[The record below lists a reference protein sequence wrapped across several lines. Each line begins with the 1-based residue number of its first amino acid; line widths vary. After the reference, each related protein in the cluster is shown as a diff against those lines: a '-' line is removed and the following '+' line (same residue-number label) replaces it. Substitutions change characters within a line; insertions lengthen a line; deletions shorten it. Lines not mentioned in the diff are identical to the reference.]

1 MDISSNVFGNC
12 TDDSFATLR
21 HLNWVIFY
29 FIVISESIFKNVH
42 KFKIP
47 RETDDM
53 WSICEV
59 AKQSFIGSVLYTD
72 YFD

>member
-1 MDISSNVFGNC
+1 MDYKQINNDVKRIIEVCSG
-12 TDDSFATLR
+12 
-21 HLNWVIFY
+21 HLNWLIFY

-59 AKQSFIGSVLYTD
+59 AKQSFIGAVLYTD